1 MLYQDMTAFFP
12 AIMERCLMV
21 VGIGL
26 LLSMG
31 WKWSD
36 LTLLN
41 DNSSKAFSGY
51 HMVINL
57 A

>member
-12 AIMERCLMV
+12 AIMERRLMV
-21 VGIGL
+21 VGIEL
-26 LLSMG
+26 LLSIG

-41 DNSSKAFSGY
+41 ENSSEAFSGY

>member
-21 VGIGL
+21 VGIERR
-26 LLSMG
+26 LSMG

>member
-1 MLYQDMTAFFP
+1 MTAFFP

-21 VGIGL
+21 VGIEL
-26 LLSMG
+26 RLSMG

-41 DNSSKAFSGY
+41 ENFIKNIFGRP
-51 HMVINL
+51 HGE
-57 A
+57 